1 MAEVE
6 VGGVTFKGGKAFGII
21 LAIGSMIGA
30 LYGAFEVYKTYED
43 MKEAISLYEAPDLS
57 EIETDILV
65 AQETIETQNT
75 TIKAQDTAIESLQTI
90 IESQRETINRIDGDQ
105 QMLFTDFRAIDKR
118 VYELERDTGQEL
130 IDIRKSIRE
139 QIEEALANPL
149 ANQ

>member
-1 MAEVE
+1 
-6 VGGVTFKGGKAFGII
+6 
-21 LAIGSMIGA
+21 
-30 LYGAFEVYKTYED
+30 

-57 EIETDILV
+57 EIEADILV